1 MLSQS
6 NKRAKKLMQKQKRE
20 QKQAKIQQLDQ
31 EDSDDKKIS
40 QNKNLKKG
48 NLFNDSFFIDTNQ
61 TLAHFNSLHVSK
73 LMIYLEGKRTVKV
86 YENKFRKDGKSK
98 RTKTRSRQKNRK
110 RDNRTEEQKIMKLGA
125 KYEQ

>member
-1 MLSQS
+1 
-6 NKRAKKLMQKQKRE
+6 
-20 QKQAKIQQLDQ
+20 
-31 EDSDDKKIS
+31 
-40 QNKNLKKG
+40 
-48 NLFNDSFFIDTNQ
+48 
-61 TLAHFNSLHVSK
+61 
-73 LMIYLEGKRTVKV
+73 MIYLEGKRTVKV

>member
-48 NLFNDSFFIDTNQ
+48 NLFNGLFFIDTN
-61 TLAHFNSLHVSK
+61 
-73 LMIYLEGKRTVKV
+73 
-86 YENKFRKDGKSK
+86 
-98 RTKTRSRQKNRK
+98 
-110 RDNRTEEQKIMKLGA
+110 
-125 KYEQ
+125 